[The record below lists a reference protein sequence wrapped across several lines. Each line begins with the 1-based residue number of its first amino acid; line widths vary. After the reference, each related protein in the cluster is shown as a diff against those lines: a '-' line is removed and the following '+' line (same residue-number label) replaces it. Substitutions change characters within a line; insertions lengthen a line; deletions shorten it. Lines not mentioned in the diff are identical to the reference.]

1 MACTATAT
9 KSVQQDIVCSL
20 EKENCVL
27 ISVSPDRPN
36 IFYEVRTRTD
46 VDSDF
51 LDLMCTLQHELINT
65 PTVIIYCQSLN
76 VCSDL
81 FAHFLY
87 CLGAT
92 SYYPAGAV
100 QLCENRL
107 FGMYHSCT
115 PQHKEVIL
123 KSLRDPKGVVRVVF
137 ATVALGSM
145 M

>member
-1 MACTATAT
+1 M
-9 KSVQQDIVCSL
+9 
-20 EKENCVL
+20 L

-46 VDSDF
+46 VESDF
-51 LDLMCTLQHELINT
+51 SDLMCTLQHEMINT
-65 PTVIIYCQSLN
+65 PRVLIYCQSLN

-92 SYYPAGAV
+92 SYYPAAAA

-115 PQHKEVIL
+115 PQHNKEVIL
-123 KSLRDPKGVVRVVF
+123 RSLQDPKGVVRVVF
-137 ATVALGSM
+137 ATVALGMGINLHDVNTIMHFSV
-145 M
+145 